1 MDMQTILLLALAGG
15 ALLLLAAVTHF
26 SGQGS
31 LDNIKS
37 RTVGDGQHGT
47 ARWATKKEIQQTYAH
62 VPFRPE
68 LWRKGEQ
75 LPKKQGLILGCE
87 GRKGHVTAIVDTDDI
102 HALVTAA
109 SGAGKTAYFLY
120 PNIEY
125 ALATGMSFLCT
136 DTKGDLFRNYA
147 GIAKDCYGYRIAVLD
162 LRNPTRS
169 DGNNLLHL
177 INKYM
182 DIYKA
187 DPKNLPA
194 KAKAEKYAK
203 ILSKTLINTTG
214 DSSQYGQNA
223 YFYDAAEGLLTSML
237 LLAAEYLPTKD
248 AEGRPIEE
256 RHIVSVFKL
265 VQELLAPSGVKG
277 KNQFQLLLAKLPPD
291 HKAKWFAGAAL
302 NTSEQAMM
310 SVISTVLSRLNAF
323 LDSEMEQILC
333 FDTAIDAET
342 FCNEKSAIFIVLPE
356 EDQTKYFMVSLIL
369 QNLYREILTVA
380 DENGGRLKNRVVFFA
395 DELGTCPPI
404 QSLELMFSA
413 SRSRGLMLVPI
424 VQSITGQ
431 LQKNYG
437 KEGSEIIVDN
447 CQVNIFGG
455 FAPASQT
462 AVELSK
468 ALGSRTVM
476 SGSISRGKNDPS
488 QSLQMIERPLMT
500 PDELKSMPKGSFIVA
515 KTGVHPM
522 QVRLRLF
529 LDWGIRF
536 GKPYQVPEKAQRPVA
551 YASKQELEEAI
562 LRKHYAPAT
571 GDGDIPQGEPA
582 SGGSAVQVVQADDS
596 PKDGRRP
603 KIRR

>member
-1 MDMQTILLLALAGG
+1 MQTILLLALAGG

-31 LDNIKS
+31 LNNIKS
-37 RTVGDGQHGT
+37 KTVGDGQHGT

-68 LWRKGEQ
+68 EWRKGEH
-75 LPKKQGLILGCE
+75 LPKKQGLVLGCE
-87 GRKGHVTAIVDTDDI
+87 GRKDHVIAIVDTDDI

-147 GIAKDCYGYRIAVLD
+147 GIAKECYGFQIAVLD

-237 LLAAEYLPTKD
+237 LLVAEYLPTED
-248 AEGRPIEE
+248 AEGKPIEE

-277 KNQFQLLLAKLPPD
+277 KNQFQLLLTKLPPD

-342 FCNEKSAIFIVLPE
+342 FCNKKSAIFIVLPE

-437 KEGSEIIVDN
+437 REGSEVIVDN
-447 CQVNIFGG
+447 CQVLISGG

-529 LDWGIRF
+529 LDWGIKF
-536 GKPYQVPEKAQRPVA
+536 DKSYEVPERAQRPVA
-551 YASKQELEEAI
+551 YASKQELEAAI
-562 LRKHYAPAT
+562 LRKHYAPAVE
-571 GDGDIPQGEPA
+571 DGEIPQAEPPA
-582 SGGSAVQVVQADDS
+582 SGGEVQVVQADDS

-603 KIRR
+603 RIRR

>member
-1 MDMQTILLLALAGG
+1 MQAQVLTLIGVAALMFIVIGGLAFLAHYY
-15 ALLLLAAVTHF
+15 T
-26 SGQGS
+26 
-31 LDNIKS
+31 LDGIKAK
-37 RTVGDGQHGT
+37 TVGDGQHGT
-47 ARWATKKEIQQTYAH
+47 ARWATKQEVQNTYVQ
-62 VPFRPE
+62 VPFTPE
-68 LWRKGEQ
+68 LWRQGKS
-75 LPKKQGLILGCE
+75 LPKEQGLVLGCE
-87 GRKGHVTAIVDTDDI
+87 GPKNNVTALVDTDDI

-109 SGAGKTAYFLY
+109 SGAGKTAFFLY

-125 ALATGMSFLCT
+125 ALASGMSFLCT

-147 GIAKDCYGYRIAVLD
+147 GIARDCYGFNVAILD

-187 DPKNLPA
+187 DPANLAA

-203 ILSKTLINTTG
+203 ILAKTLINTSGG
-214 DSSQYGQNA
+214 DSAQYGQNA
-223 YFYDAAEGLLTSML
+223 FFYDSAEGLLTAMFL
-237 LLAAEYLPTKD
+237 LVAEYLPTED
-248 AEGRPIEE
+248 EDGNPIEQ

-265 VQELLAPSGVKG
+265 VQELLAPSRGAKG
-277 KNQFQLLLAKLPPD
+277 KNQFQILLDKLPPN
-291 HKAKWFAGAAL
+291 HKAKWFAGSAL
-302 NTSEQAMM
+302 NTAEQAMA
-310 SVISTVLSRLNAF
+310 SVLSTVLSRLNAF
-323 LDSEMEQILC
+323 LDSEMEQVLC
-333 FDTAIDAET
+333 FDTAIDAEK
-342 FCNEKSAIFIVLPE
+342 FCSEKSALFVVLPE
-356 EDQTKYFMVSLIL
+356 EDTTKYFMVSLII

-380 DENGGRLKNRVVFFA
+380 DENGGRLKNRVVFYA
-395 DELGTCPPI
+395 DELGSCPPI

-413 SRSRGLMLVPI
+413 SRSRGLMLVPV

-462 AVELSK
+462 ALELSK

-488 QSLQMIERPLMT
+488 QSLQMMERPLMT
-500 PDELKSMPKGSFIVA
+500 PDELKSMPKGNFVVM

-522 QVRLRLF
+522 RVKLRLF

-536 GKPYQVPEKAQRPVA
+536 GKPYEVPEKSQRPVA
-551 YASKQELEEAI
+551 YADKQELEEAI
-562 LRKHYAPAT
+562 IRRHYASEYEDEDDLPGGTAAA
-571 GDGDIPQGEPA
+571 GGISQGMQMEVDINKPNF
-582 SGGSAVQVVQADDS
+582 
-596 PKDGRRP
+596 RP
-603 KIRR
+603 

>member
-1 MDMQTILLLALAGG
+1 MQTILLLALAGG

-31 LDNIKS
+31 LNNIKS
-37 RTVGDGQHGT
+37 KTVGDGQHGT

-68 LWRKGEQ
+68 EWRKGEH

-87 GRKGHVTAIVDTDDI
+87 GRKDHVIAIVDTDDI

-147 GIAKDCYGYRIAVLD
+147 GIAKECYGFQIAVLD

-214 DSSQYGQNA
+214 DSAQYGQNA

-237 LLAAEYLPTKD
+237 LLVAEYLPTED
-248 AEGRPIEE
+248 AEGKPIEE

-277 KNQFQLLLAKLPPD
+277 KNQFQLLLTKLPPD

-342 FCNEKSAIFIVLPE
+342 FCNKKSAIFIVLPE

-437 KEGSEIIVDN
+437 REGSEVIVDN
-447 CQVNIFGG
+447 CQVLISGG

-529 LDWGIRF
+529 LDWGIKF
-536 GKPYQVPEKAQRPVA
+536 DKSYEVPERAQRPVA
-551 YASKQELEEAI
+551 YASKQELEAAI
-562 LRKHYAPAT
+562 LRKHYAPAVE
-571 GDGDIPQGEPA
+571 DGEIPQAEPPA
-582 SGGSAVQVVQADDS
+582 SGGEVQVVQADDS

-603 KIRR
+603 RIRR

>member
-1 MDMQTILLLALAGG
+1 MQTILLLALAGG

-31 LDNIKS
+31 LNNIKS
-37 RTVGDGQHGT
+37 KTVGDGQHGT

-68 LWRKGEQ
+68 LWRRGEQ
-75 LPKKQGLILGCE
+75 LPHKQGLVLGCE
-87 GRKGHVTAIVDTDDI
+87 GRKGHVTAIVDTDDV
-102 HALVTAA
+102 HAMMTAA

-147 GIAKDCYGYRIAVLD
+147 DIAKNCYGYKIAVLD

-187 DPKNLPA
+187 DPKNLQA

-237 LLAAEYLPTKD
+237 LLVAEYLPTEV

-522 QVRLRLF
+522 QVHLRLF

-551 YASKQELEEAI
+551 YASKQELEAAI
-562 LRKHYAPAT
+562 LRKHQAPAVVEE
-571 GDGDIPQGEPA
+571 DIPQGEPPA
-582 SGGSAVQVVQADDS
+582 ACGAVQVVQADDS

>member
-302 NTSEQAMM
+302 NTSEQAML

-404 QSLELMFSA
+404 QSLEMMFSA

-582 SGGSAVQVVQADDS
+582 SGGSAVQVVQADDP

>member
-1 MDMQTILLLALAGG
+1 MQTILLLALAGG
-15 ALLLLAAVTHF
+15 ALLLLATVTHF

-31 LDNIKS
+31 LNNIKS
-37 RTVGDGQHGT
+37 KTVGDGQHGT

-68 LWRKGEQ
+68 EWRKGEH

-87 GRKGHVTAIVDTDDI
+87 GRKDHVIAIVDTDDI

-147 GIAKDCYGYRIAVLD
+147 GIAKECYGFQIAVLD

-237 LLAAEYLPTKD
+237 LLVAEYLPTED
-248 AEGRPIEE
+248 AEGKPIEE

-277 KNQFQLLLAKLPPD
+277 KNQFQLLLTKLPPD

-342 FCNEKSAIFIVLPE
+342 FCNKKSAIFIVLPE

-437 KEGSEIIVDN
+437 REGSEVIVDN
-447 CQVNIFGG
+447 CQVLISGG

-529 LDWGIRF
+529 LDWGIKF
-536 GKPYQVPEKAQRPVA
+536 DKSYEVPERAQRPVA
-551 YASKQELEEAI
+551 YASKQELEAAI
-562 LRKHYAPAT
+562 LRKHYAPAVE
-571 GDGDIPQGEPA
+571 DGEIPQTEPPA
-582 SGGSAVQVVQADDS
+582 SGGEVQVVQADDS

-603 KIRR
+603 RIRR

>member
-1 MDMQTILLLALAGG
+1 MQTILLLALAGG

-31 LDNIKS
+31 LNNIKS
-37 RTVGDGQHGT
+37 KTVGDGQHGT

-68 LWRKGEQ
+68 EWRKGER
-75 LPKKQGLILGCE
+75 LPKKQGLVLGCE
-87 GRKGHVTAIVDTDDI
+87 GRKDHVIAIVDTDDI

-136 DTKGDLFRNYA
+136 DTKGDLFRRNYA
-147 GIAKDCYGYRIAVLD
+147 GIAKECYGFQIAVLD

-237 LLAAEYLPTKD
+237 LLVAEYLPTED
-248 AEGRPIEE
+248 SEGKPIEE

-277 KNQFQLLLAKLPPD
+277 KNQFQLLLTKLPPD

-342 FCNEKSAIFIVLPE
+342 FCNKKSAIFIVLPE

-437 KEGSEIIVDN
+437 REGSEVIVDN
-447 CQVNIFGG
+447 CQVLISGG

-529 LDWGIRF
+529 LDWGIKF
-536 GKPYQVPEKAQRPVA
+536 DKSYEVPERAQRPVA
-551 YASKQELEEAI
+551 YASKQELEAAI
-562 LRKHYAPAT
+562 LRKHYAPAVE
-571 GDGDIPQGEPA
+571 DGEVPQAEPPAAGGE
-582 SGGSAVQVVQADDS
+582 VQVVQADDS

-603 KIRR
+603 RIRR

>member
-1 MDMQTILLLALAGG
+1 MQTILLLALAGG
-15 ALLLLAAVTHF
+15 ALLLLATVTHF

-31 LDNIKS
+31 LNNIKS
-37 RTVGDGQHGT
+37 KTVGDGQHGT

-68 LWRKGEQ
+68 EWRKGEH
-75 LPKKQGLILGCE
+75 LPKKQGLVLGCE
-87 GRKGHVTAIVDTDDI
+87 GRKDHVIAIVDTDDI

-147 GIAKDCYGYRIAVLD
+147 GIAKECYGFQIAVLD

-237 LLAAEYLPTKD
+237 LLVAEYLPTED

-277 KNQFQLLLAKLPPD
+277 KNQFQLLLTKLPPD

-342 FCNEKSAIFIVLPE
+342 FCNKKSAIFIVLPE

-437 KEGSEIIVDN
+437 REGSEVIVDN
-447 CQVNIFGG
+447 CQVLISGG

-529 LDWGIRF
+529 LDWGIKF
-536 GKPYQVPEKAQRPVA
+536 DKSYEVPERAQRPVA
-551 YASKQELEEAI
+551 YASKQELEAAI
-562 LRKHYAPAT
+562 LRKHYAPAVE
-571 GDGDIPQGEPA
+571 DGEIPQTEPPA
-582 SGGSAVQVVQADDS
+582 SGGEVQVVQADDS

-603 KIRR
+603 RIRR

>member
-1 MDMQTILLLALAGG
+1 MQTILLLALAGG

-31 LDNIKS
+31 LNNIKS
-37 RTVGDGQHGT
+37 KTVGDGQHGT

-68 LWRKGEQ
+68 EWRKGEQ
-75 LPKKQGLILGCE
+75 LPKKQGLVLGCE
-87 GRKGHVTAIVDTDDI
+87 GRKDHVIAIVDTDDI

-147 GIAKDCYGYRIAVLD
+147 GIAKECYGFQIAVLD

-237 LLAAEYLPTKD
+237 LLVAEYLPTED
-248 AEGRPIEE
+248 AEGKPIEE

-277 KNQFQLLLAKLPPD
+277 KNQFQLLLTKLPPD

-342 FCNEKSAIFIVLPE
+342 FCNKKSAIFIVLPE

-437 KEGSEIIVDN
+437 REGSEVIVDN
-447 CQVNIFGG
+447 CQVLISGG

-529 LDWGIRF
+529 LDWGIKF
-536 GKPYQVPEKAQRPVA
+536 DKSYEVPERAQRPVA
-551 YASKQELEEAI
+551 YASKQELEAAI
-562 LRKHYAPAT
+562 LRKHYAPAVE
-571 GDGDIPQGEPA
+571 DGEIPQAEPPA
-582 SGGSAVQVVQADDS
+582 SGGEVQVVQADDS

-603 KIRR
+603 RIRR

>member
-302 NTSEQAMM
+302 NTSEQAML

-404 QSLELMFSA
+404 QSLEPMFSA

-582 SGGSAVQVVQADDS
+582 SGGSAVQVVQADDP

>member
-302 NTSEQAMM
+302 NTSEQAML

-333 FDTAIDAET
+333 FDTAIDAEI

-582 SGGSAVQVVQADDS
+582 SGGSAVQVVQADDP

>member
-1 MDMQTILLLALAGG
+1 MQTILLLALAGG

-31 LDNIKS
+31 LNNIKS
-37 RTVGDGQHGT
+37 KTVGDGQHGT

-68 LWRKGEQ
+68 EWRKGEH
-75 LPKKQGLILGCE
+75 LPKKQGLVLGCE
-87 GRKGHVTAIVDTDDI
+87 GRKDHVIAIVVTDDI

-147 GIAKDCYGYRIAVLD
+147 GIAKECYGFQIAVLD

-237 LLAAEYLPTKD
+237 LLVAEYLPTED
-248 AEGRPIEE
+248 AEGKPIEE

-265 VQELLAPSGVKG
+265 VQELLTPSGVKG
-277 KNQFQLLLAKLPPD
+277 KNQFQLLLTKLPPD

-333 FDTAIDAET
+333 FGTAIDAET
-342 FCNEKSAIFIVLPE
+342 FCNKKSAIFIVLPE

-437 KEGSEIIVDN
+437 REGSEVIVDN
-447 CQVNIFGG
+447 CQVLISGG

-529 LDWGIRF
+529 LDWGIKF
-536 GKPYQVPEKAQRPVA
+536 DKSYEVPERAQRPVA
-551 YASKQELEEAI
+551 YASKQELEAAI
-562 LRKHYAPAT
+562 LRKHYAPAVE
-571 GDGDIPQGEPA
+571 DGEIPQAEPPA
-582 SGGSAVQVVQADDS
+582 SGGEVQVVQADDS

-603 KIRR
+603 RIRR

>member
-15 ALLLLAAVTHF
+15 ALVLLAAVTHF

-302 NTSEQAMM
+302 NTSEQAML

-582 SGGSAVQVVQADDS
+582 SGGSAVQVVQADDP

>member
-302 NTSEQAMM
+302 NTSEQAML

-380 DENGGRLKNRVVFFA
+380 DENGGRLNNRVVFFA

-515 KTGVHPM
+515 KTGVHSM

-582 SGGSAVQVVQADDS
+582 SGGSAVQVVQADDP